1 MRLRYWKQ
9 TKGGIVAIKTLA
21 MATDLSERSDRA
33 MKRAFRI
40 ARLHGSRLCVIHA
53 VDDGQPQ
60 LLVERQLAAAE
71 EVLQDAVR
79 ADPDAAGLDISFR
92 IVAGD
97 PYATILEQAEDI
109 DPDLLVLGIH
119 RKDALRDFFRGT
131 TIERVIRQ
139 SNWPVLVAQAR
150 PTADYRQVA
159 AAVDFS
165 PASRIALRAGLQ
177 LAPTA
182 RFSLVHS
189 YDVPYGGLVDAPG
202 VRAELQRENLRRLD
216 GIVAE
221 EIKELQSRLSD
232 EPVFEEPRVRQ
243 GSVVE
248 ELYNA
253 VREIKADLLVLG
265 THSRTGIGRAFL
277 GSVAEV
283 MLSDPPTDILIARG
297 W

>member
-1 MRLRYWKQ
+1 
-9 TKGGIVAIKTLA
+9 VAIRTLA

-33 MKRAFRI
+33 LERAFRI
-40 ARLHGSRLCVIHA
+40 ARLHGSRLFVIHA
-53 VDDGQPQ
+53 VDDSLPQ
-60 LLVERQLAAAE
+60 MLIERQLAAAE
-71 EVLQDAVR
+71 ESLQDTVR
-79 ADPDAAGLDISFR
+79 AEPDTAGLDISFR

-97 PYATILEQAEDI
+97 PYAAILEQAETI

-119 RKDALRDFFRGT
+119 RKDALRDLFRGT

-189 YDVPYGGLVDAPG
+189 YDIPYGGLLDAPG
-202 VRAELQRENLRRLD
+202 VRAELQGEKLRRLD
-216 GIVAE
+216 DFVVE
-221 EIKELQSRLSD
+221 EIRELQSRLTD
-232 EPVFEEPRVRQ
+232 QPVFEGPCVRQ

-248 ELYNA
+248 VLYDA
-253 VREIKADLLVLG
+253 VRENEADLLVLG

-283 MLSDPPTDILIARG
+283 MLSDPPIDILIARG